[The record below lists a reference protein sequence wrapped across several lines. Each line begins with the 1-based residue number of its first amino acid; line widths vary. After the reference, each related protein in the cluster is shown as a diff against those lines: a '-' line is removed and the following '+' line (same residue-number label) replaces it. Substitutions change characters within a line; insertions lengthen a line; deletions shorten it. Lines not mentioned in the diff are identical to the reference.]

1 VICGRKELKKLIDI
15 NGQLDTLKHVIYINE
30 EGVSSEVSLAK
41 QCTSWRVESFEEV
54 ERLGLET
61 PVEANLPL
69 PSDTAVIMYTSGS
82 TGMPKV
88 CSNLCSANLI
98 FGLLLDLRCFVIL
111 LVHMSS
117 CWITLDM

>member
-30 EGVSSEVSLAK
+30 EGVSSEVSMAK
-41 QCTSWRVESFEEV
+41 QCTRWRVESFEEV

-88 CSNLCSANLI
+88 CSNLSSANLI
-98 FGLLLDLRCFVIL
+98 FVLLLDLRRSVVL
-111 LVHMSS
+111 LVLMY
-117 CWITLDM
+117 